1 MEIRSF
7 AKNDEEKVRSLFEL
21 CFGREM
27 PHKEWAWKYKA
38 APWGS
43 AAAVSLYGD
52 EIVSHYGGI
61 RMKFYSQGRTL
72 EAFQPCDV
80 MTHPKYRAR
89 IFARRGAMIKAG
101 EHFFAMNRM
110 DFAFGFP
117 SERHAILGTKQ
128 LGYTEHDHVTA
139 LNKQVSGLSRI
150 WSPLFKVETGWDT
163 VDRVE
168 LDALWERVRNDYPL
182 LIEKNSSYIFWRYR
196 DNPAKQYEPLIVK
209 GLYKKDIKAFAVFS
223 IKESRLSVLDFF
235 CAGGMKMR
243 TLFKLLEN
251 TAVKRGLDSIEL
263 WVNPNEAVFQTLTD
277 YGYKTRKDI
286 PYIFKIQNREINP
299 SFLFEKYCYRM
310 GDCDSG

>member
-7 AKNDEEKVRSLFEL
+7 AKNDEVKVRALFKI

-27 PHKEWAWKYKA
+27 PHEEWAWKYKA

-89 IFARRGAMIKAG
+89 IFARRGAMIRAG
-101 EHFFAMNRM
+101 EHFFAANKM

-139 LNKQVSGLSRI
+139 LNKEVSGMRRI
-150 WSPLFKVETGWDT
+150 WSPLLKAETGWDAA
-163 VDRVE
+163 DRGE
-168 LDALWERVRNDYPL
+168 LDALWEKVRNDYPL
-182 LIEKNSSYIFWRYR
+182 SIEKKSPYIFWRYR
-196 DNPAKQYEPLIVK
+196 DNPAKEYEPLMVK
-209 GLYKKDIKAFAVFS
+209 GLYKKELKAFAVFS
-223 IKESRLSVLDFF
+223 VKESRLSVLDFF
-235 CAGGMKMR
+235 CARGMKME
-243 TLFKLLEN
+243 TLFSLLEN
-251 TAVKRGLDSIEL
+251 TAVKRGIESMEL
-263 WVNPNEAVFQTLTD
+263 WINPNEAVFQTLTD
-277 YGYKTRKDI
+277 YGYRAGKDI
-286 PYIFKIQNREINP
+286 PYIFKIHNRGINS

-310 GDCDSG
+310 GDYDAS